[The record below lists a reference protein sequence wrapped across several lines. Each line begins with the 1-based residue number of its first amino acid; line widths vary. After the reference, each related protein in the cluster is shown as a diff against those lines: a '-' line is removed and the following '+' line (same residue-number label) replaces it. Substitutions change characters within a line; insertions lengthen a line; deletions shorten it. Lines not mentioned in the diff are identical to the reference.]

1 MSTRSPP
8 PPAPDPSAKLPPLAH
23 HDGDGKTLPSLSSI
37 TGSQAPFRSD
47 HPADHAAM
55 APSNWSPASLNA
67 TIPYRQPSQQPSRAD
82 SPATMDLD
90 GSNSVTSANSP
101 DRQHEGTPS
110 SVNLDDPDVRLAAEA
125 LGDLRAGMYRA
136 YTNP

>member
-8 PPAPDPSAKLPPLAH
+8 PPAPDPSTKLPPLAH

-37 TGSQAPFRSD
+37 TGSQPPVPFRSD
-47 HPADHAAM
+47 RPADHAAM

-67 TIPYRQPSQQPSRAD
+67 TMPYRQPPQQPSRAD

-90 GSNSVTSANSP
+90 GSNSVTSVTSANSP

-125 LGDLRAGMYRA
+125 LGDLRAGM
-136 YTNP
+136 